1 MCGQGFHKPH
11 LPFVVPQRHVDKYP
25 IESISVASN
34 SFAPVDLPRVA
45 WSSYGEL
52 RSWGDIVDL
61 DLPNT
66 QSGYNKQNNS
76 PNPNATFPDETARA
90 LRQHYFA
97 SVTYTDEQVGKVT
110 AALQTHGF
118 ADSTITI
125 FFGDHGA
132 PQNKSDPPR
141 VLNVG

>member
-1 MCGQGFHKPH
+1 MRGQGFHKPH

-97 SVTYTDEQVGKVT
+97 SVRPARSSLGEDAAKVNPHVWMNEWPELRCRGT
-110 AALQTHGF
+110 ARLSIAGVT
-118 ADSTITI
+118 
-125 FFGDHGA
+125 
-132 PQNKSDPPR
+132 
-141 VLNVG
+141 